1 MSFIYNSVKCEVR
14 KLFFLKKRMKNQ
26 FRYLFLQK
34 FYKITALMIL
44 KIEFENFFSIKER
57 IRIDFR
63 AANINTALARELGH
77 NVMDWNGVPILKSI
91 GLFGPNA
98 SGKSNILKAINFCC
112 RMILDSHLNNEGAI
126 FNFEPFKFDGWQDK
140 PSKFL
145 IDFVCDNVE
154 YEYSFELTKDRILA
168 ESLYHYP
175 VGRRA
180 KIFVRDADNKY
191 SFGTSVINKPTD
203 VVLNT
208 SDKNLYLSRASSMNR
223 ELAQRLYRYFMNQFL
238 LGLVNVNEMMVLD
251 SFNTYKKVILKALEI
266 CDSDIIAIEARKEQ
280 IYAPAAVA
288 GQVEL
293 KLVDVLKFKTFHR
306 NQKDVMF
313 DLDMEESDGTRK
325 LFQTLLRLLDVVKNR
340 KGIMMD
346 EFDMGLHTRLADFIL
361 DLIHASEGSQLLFSS
376 HNTNLIDV
384 KRLRRDQIVF
394 VNKTEDGAT
403 EVYSL
408 YDFKDFREN
417 MDAEKG
423 YIQGRFDA
431 VPYIDSSVESIKQ
444 LLAE

>member
-1 MSFIYNSVKCEVR
+1 MQES
-14 KLFFLKKRMKNQ
+14 
-26 FRYLFLQK
+26 
-34 FYKITALMIL
+34 YKYRLLMIL
-44 KIEFENFFSIKER
+44 KIEFENFYSIKDR

-63 AANINTALARELGH
+63 AANINTALARELKH
-77 NVMDWNGVPILKSI
+77 NVMEWNGVPVLKSV

-98 SGKSNILKAINFCC
+98 SGKSNILTAISFCC
-112 RMILDSHLNNEGAI
+112 RMVLESHLNNEGAV
-126 FNFEPFKFDGWQDK
+126 FNFEPFKFDGMQDK
-140 PSKFL
+140 PSKVL
-145 IDFVCDNVE
+145 IDFVCENVE
-154 YEYSFELTKDRILA
+154 YEYAFELTKSRILA

-180 KIFVRDADNKY
+180 KVFVRKADGTY
-191 SFGTSVINKPTD
+191 SFGNGVIAKTGD

-208 SDKNLYLSRASSMNR
+208 SDKNLFLSRASSMNR
-223 ELAQRLYRYFMNQFL
+223 EIGQKLYRYFMNQFL
-238 LGLVNVNEMMVLD
+238 LGLVNVNDMMVLD
-251 SFNTYKKVILKALEI
+251 SFNTYKRVILKALEI
-266 CDSDIIAIEARKEQ
+266 CDTDITDIDVRKEQ
-280 IYAPAAVA
+280 IPAPTVVP
-288 GQVEL
+288 GQAEL
-293 KLVDVLKFKTFHR
+293 SYRLVDILRFKTVHR
-306 NQKDVMF
+306 NQPDVMF
-313 DLDMEESDGTRK
+313 DMDMEESSGTRK
-325 LFQTLLRLLDVVKNR
+325 LFQILLRLLDVVKYK

-384 KRLRRDQIVF
+384 KSLRRDQIVF
-394 VNKTEDGAT
+394 VNKTENGAT

-431 VPYIDSSVESIKQ
+431 VPYVDSSVECIKQ
-444 LLAE
+444 LLEE

>member
-1 MSFIYNSVKCEVR
+1 MQES
-14 KLFFLKKRMKNQ
+14 
-26 FRYLFLQK
+26 
-34 FYKITALMIL
+34 YKYRLLMIL
-44 KIEFENFFSIKER
+44 KIEFENFYSIKDR

-63 AANINTALARELGH
+63 AANINTALARELKH
-77 NVMDWNGVPILKSI
+77 NVMEWNGVPVLKSV

-98 SGKSNILKAINFCC
+98 SGKSNILTAISFCC
-112 RMILDSHLNNEGAI
+112 RMVLESHLNNEGAV
-126 FNFEPFKFDGWQDK
+126 FNFEPFKFDGMQDK

-145 IDFVCDNVE
+145 IDFVCENVE
-154 YEYSFELTKDRILA
+154 YEYAFELTKSRILA

-180 KIFVRDADNKY
+180 KVFVRKADGTY
-191 SFGTSVINKPTD
+191 SFGNGVIAKTGD

-208 SDKNLYLSRASSMNR
+208 SDKNLFLSRASSMNR
-223 ELAQRLYRYFMNQFL
+223 EIGQKLYRYFMNQFL
-238 LGLVNVNEMMVLD
+238 LGLVNVNDMMVLD
-251 SFNTYKKVILKALEI
+251 SFNTYKRVILKALEI
-266 CDSDIIAIEARKEQ
+266 CDTDITDIDVRKEQ
-280 IYAPAAVA
+280 IPAPTVVP
-288 GQVEL
+288 GQAEL
-293 KLVDVLKFKTFHR
+293 SYRLVDILRFKTVHR
-306 NQKDVMF
+306 NQPDVMF
-313 DLDMEESDGTRK
+313 DMDMEESSGTRK
-325 LFQTLLRLLDVVKNR
+325 LFQILLRLLDVVKYK

-384 KRLRRDQIVF
+384 KSLRRDQIVF
-394 VNKTEDGAT
+394 VNKTENGAT

-431 VPYIDSSVESIKQ
+431 VPYVDSYVECIKQ
-444 LLAE
+444 LLEE

>member
-1 MSFIYNSVKCEVR
+1 
-14 KLFFLKKRMKNQ
+14 
-26 FRYLFLQK
+26 
-34 FYKITALMIL
+34 MIL
-44 KIEFENFFSIKER
+44 KIEFENFFSIR
-57 IRIDFR
+57 NLVRIDFR

-77 NVMDWNGVPILKSI
+77 NVMDWNGVPVLKSV

-98 SGKSNILKAINFCC
+98 SGKSNILKAIDFCC
-112 RMILDSHLNNEGAI
+112 RMILNSHLYNEGAV

-145 IDFVCDNVE
+145 IDFVCEGIE
-154 YEYSFELTKDRILA
+154 YEYSFELTKTKIIS

-180 KIFVRDADNKY
+180 KVFLRNIDGKY
-191 SFGTSVINKPTD
+191 SFGTGVISKPSD

-208 SDKNLYLSRASSMNR
+208 SDKNLFLSRASSMNR
-223 ELAQRLYRYFMNQFL
+223 EIPQKLYRYFLNHFL
-238 LGLVNVNEMMVLD
+238 LGLVNVNELMVLD

-266 CDSDIIAIEARKEQ
+266 CDTDITDIEARKEQ
-280 IYAPAAVA
+280 VPSPVA
-288 GQVEL
+288 IPGQGEL
-293 KLVDVLKFKTFHR
+293 SFTLVDVLKFKTFHR

-313 DLDMEESDGTRK
+313 DLDLEESSGTRK
-325 LFQTLLRLLDVVKNR
+325 LFQILIRLLDVVKNR
-340 KGIMMD
+340 KSIMMD

-394 VNKTEDGAT
+394 VNKSEDGAT

-423 YIQGRFDA
+423 YMQGRFDA
-431 VPYIDSSVESIKQ
+431 VPYVDSSVDSIKQ
-444 LLAE
+444 LLEG

>member
-1 MSFIYNSVKCEVR
+1 
-14 KLFFLKKRMKNQ
+14 
-26 FRYLFLQK
+26 
-34 FYKITALMIL
+34 MIL
-44 KIEFENFFSIKER
+44 KIEFENFFSIR
-57 IRIDFR
+57 DMVRIDFR
-63 AANINTALARELGH
+63 AANINTALARELEH
-77 NVMDWNGVPILKSI
+77 NVMNWNGVPVLKSV

-98 SGKSNILKAINFCC
+98 SGKSNILKAIDFCC
-112 RMILDSHLNNEGAI
+112 RMVLNSHLYNEGTV

-145 IDFVCDNVE
+145 IDFVCEGIE
-154 YEYSFELTKDRILA
+154 YEYSFELTKAKIIS

-180 KIFVRDADNKY
+180 KVFLRGVDDKY
-191 SFGTSVINKPTD
+191 SFGSGVISKPSD

-208 SDKNLYLSRASSMNR
+208 SDKNLFLSRASSMNR
-223 ELAQRLYRYFMNQFL
+223 EIAQKLYRYFLNQFL
-238 LGLVNVNEMMVLD
+238 LGLVNVNELMVLD

-266 CDSDIIAIEARKEQ
+266 CDTDITDIEARKEQ
-280 IYAPAAVA
+280 VPSPVA
-288 GQVEL
+288 MPGHGDL
-293 KLVDVLKFKTFHR
+293 SFKLIDVLKFKTFHR

-313 DLDMEESDGTRK
+313 DLDLEESSGTKK
-325 LFQTLLRLLDVVKNR
+325 LFLILIRLLDVVKNR
-340 KGIMMD
+340 KSIMMD
-346 EFDMGLHTRLADFIL
+346 EFDMGLHTLLADFIL
-361 DLIHASEGSQLLFSS
+361 DLIHASEGCQLLFSS

-394 VNKTEDGAT
+394 VNKSEDGAT

-431 VPYIDSSVESIKQ
+431 VPYVDSSVDSIKQ
-444 LLAE
+444 LLEG

>member
-1 MSFIYNSVKCEVR
+1 
-14 KLFFLKKRMKNQ
+14 
-26 FRYLFLQK
+26 
-34 FYKITALMIL
+34 MIL
-44 KIEFENFFSIKER
+44 KIEFENFFSIR
-57 IRIDFR
+57 DQVRIDFR
-63 AANINTALARELGH
+63 AANINTMLARELGH
-77 NVMDWNGVPILKSI
+77 NVIDWNGVPVLKSV

-112 RMILDSHLNNEGAI
+112 RMILDSHLNNEGAV
-126 FNFEPFKFDGWQDK
+126 FNYEPFKFDGWQDK
-140 PSKFL
+140 SSKFL

-154 YEYSFELTKDRILA
+154 YEYSFELAKNKIIS

-180 KIFVRDADNKY
+180 KVFVRNADGKY
-191 SFGTSVINKPTD
+191 SFGTGVISKPMD

-208 SDKNLYLSRASSMNR
+208 SDKNLFLSRASSMNR
-223 ELAQRLYRYFMNQFL
+223 EIAQKLYRYFMNQFL

-266 CDSDIIAIEARKEQ
+266 CDTDITDIEARKEQ
-280 IYAPAAVA
+280 VPAPVA
-288 GQVEL
+288 IPGQGEL
-293 KLVDVLKFKTFHR
+293 TFQLIDVLKFKTFHR
-306 NQKDVMF
+306 YKKDVMF
-313 DLDMEESDGTRK
+313 DLDLEESNGTRK
-325 LFQTLLRLLDVVKNR
+325 LFQILIRLLDVVKNR

-431 VPYIDSSVESIKQ
+431 VPYVDSSVDSIKQ
-444 LLAE
+444 LLEE

>member
-1 MSFIYNSVKCEVR
+1 
-14 KLFFLKKRMKNQ
+14 
-26 FRYLFLQK
+26 
-34 FYKITALMIL
+34 MIL
-44 KIEFENFFSIKER
+44 KIEFENFFSIR
-57 IRIDFR
+57 NLVRIDFR

-77 NVMDWNGVPILKSI
+77 NVMDWNGVPVLKSV

-98 SGKSNILKAINFCC
+98 SGKSNILKAIDFCC
-112 RMILDSHLNNEGAI
+112 RMILNSHLYNEGAV

-145 IDFVCDNVE
+145 IDFVCEGIE
-154 YEYSFELTKDRILA
+154 YEYSFELTKTKIIS
-168 ESLYHYP
+168 ENLYHYP

-180 KIFVRDADNKY
+180 KVFLRNIDGKY
-191 SFGTSVINKPTD
+191 SFGTGVISKPSD

-208 SDKNLYLSRASSMNR
+208 SDKNLFLSRASSMNR
-223 ELAQRLYRYFMNQFL
+223 EIPQKLYRYFLNHFL
-238 LGLVNVNEMMVLD
+238 LGLVNVNELMVLD

-266 CDSDIIAIEARKEQ
+266 CDTDITDIEARKEQ
-280 IYAPAAVA
+280 VPSPVA
-288 GQVEL
+288 IPGQGEL
-293 KLVDVLKFKTFHR
+293 SFTLVDVLKFKTFHR

-313 DLDMEESDGTRK
+313 DLDLEESSGTRK
-325 LFQTLLRLLDVVKNR
+325 LFQILIRLLDVVKNR
-340 KGIMMD
+340 KSIMMD

-394 VNKTEDGAT
+394 VNKSEDGAT

-431 VPYIDSSVESIKQ
+431 VPYVDSSVDSIKQ
-444 LLAE
+444 LLEG

>member
-1 MSFIYNSVKCEVR
+1 MQES
-14 KLFFLKKRMKNQ
+14 
-26 FRYLFLQK
+26 
-34 FYKITALMIL
+34 YKYRLLMIL
-44 KIEFENFFSIKER
+44 KIEFENFYSIKDR

-63 AANINTALARELGH
+63 AANINTALARELKH
-77 NVMDWNGVPILKSI
+77 NVMEWNGVLILKSV

-98 SGKSNILKAINFCC
+98 SGKSNILTAISFCC
-112 RMILDSHLNNEGAI
+112 RMVLESHLNNEGAV
-126 FNFEPFKFDGWQDK
+126 FNFEPFKFDGMQDK

-145 IDFVCDNVE
+145 IDFVCENVE
-154 YEYSFELTKDRILA
+154 YEYAFELTKSKILA

-180 KIFVRDADNKY
+180 KVFVRKADGTY
-191 SFGTSVINKPTD
+191 SFGNGVIAKPGD

-208 SDKNLYLSRASSMNR
+208 SDKNLFLSRASSMNR
-223 ELAQRLYRYFMNQFL
+223 EIGQKLYRYFMNQFL
-238 LGLVNVNEMMVLD
+238 LGLVNVNDMMVLD
-251 SFNTYKKVILKALEI
+251 SFNTYKRVILKALEI
-266 CDSDIIAIEARKEQ
+266 CDTDITDIDVRKEQ
-280 IYAPAAVA
+280 IPAPTVVP
-288 GQVEL
+288 GQAEL
-293 KLVDVLKFKTFHR
+293 SYRLVDILRFKTVHR
-306 NQKDVMF
+306 NQPDVMF
-313 DLDMEESDGTRK
+313 DMDMEESSGTRK
-325 LFQTLLRLLDVVKNR
+325 LFQILLRLLDVVKYK

-394 VNKTEDGAT
+394 VNKTENGAT

-431 VPYIDSSVESIKQ
+431 VPYVDSSVECIKQ
-444 LLAE
+444 LLEE

>member
-1 MSFIYNSVKCEVR
+1 MQES
-14 KLFFLKKRMKNQ
+14 
-26 FRYLFLQK
+26 
-34 FYKITALMIL
+34 YKYRLLMIL
-44 KIEFENFFSIKER
+44 KIEFENFYSIKDR

-63 AANINTALARELGH
+63 AANINTALARELKH
-77 NVMDWNGVPILKSI
+77 NVMEWNGVPILKSV

-98 SGKSNILKAINFCC
+98 SGKSNILTAISFCC
-112 RMILDSHLNNEGAI
+112 RMVLESHLNNEGAV
-126 FNFEPFKFDGWQDK
+126 FNFEPFKFDGMQDK
-140 PSKFL
+140 QSKFL
-145 IDFVCDNVE
+145 IDFVCENVE
-154 YEYSFELTKDRILA
+154 YEYAFELTKSKILA

-180 KIFVRDADNKY
+180 KVFVRKADGTY
-191 SFGTSVINKPTD
+191 SFGNGVIAKPGD

-208 SDKNLYLSRASSMNR
+208 SDKNLFLSRASSMNR
-223 ELAQRLYRYFMNQFL
+223 EIGQKLYRYFMNQFL
-238 LGLVNVNEMMVLD
+238 LGLVNVNDMMVLD
-251 SFNTYKKVILKALEI
+251 SFNTYKRVILKALEI
-266 CDSDIIAIEARKEQ
+266 CDTDITDIDVRKEQ
-280 IYAPAAVA
+280 IPAPTVVP
-288 GQVEL
+288 GQAEL
-293 KLVDVLKFKTFHR
+293 SYRLVDILRFKTVHR
-306 NQKDVMF
+306 NQPDVMF
-313 DLDMEESDGTRK
+313 DMDMEESSGTRK
-325 LFQTLLRLLDVVKNR
+325 LFQILLRLLDVVKYK

-394 VNKTEDGAT
+394 VNKTENGAT

-431 VPYIDSSVESIKQ
+431 VPYVDSSVECIKQ
-444 LLAE
+444 LLEE